1 MRVSRE
7 WRRSGR
13 TWIAGC
19 ATVACAA
26 ASIASAQAASASVA
40 RPAASA
46 APHLCHAWTHGGQK
60 RTQLA
65 DRLDTDIESAV
76 HGRGDTYAV
85 RMRDP
90 DLGIECGLN
99 SDEHFKSA
107 SVVKATI
114 LAALLRKAHAAHRSL
129 TASEKS
135 LAWSMITVSDN
146 NAATALWKD
155 VGRTALQKF
164 LGLAKMNRT
173 VLGPGGYWGLTLLT
187 ARDETALLWLL
198 LKPNTVLTTGAR
210 DYELSLMAN
219 VTPSQR
225 WGTPAGTP
233 TGYKVHV
240 KNGWAP
246 LDAPFWNVNSIGAFT
261 HGTKTYSI
269 VVLTAGNPSMAY
281 GITTIENVA
290 ITIHHDLHSELA
302 AAVPRSTRNAA
313 WGIPDEKTP

>member
-1 MRVSRE
+1 MRVSHGWHRIGM
-7 WRRSGR
+7 S
-13 TWIAGC
+13 WIAGC
-19 ATVACAA
+19 ATAACAV
-26 ASIASAQAASASVA
+26 ASIASAPAASASMA
-40 RPAASA
+40 RPAATA
-46 APHLCHAWTHGGQK
+46 APHLCHAWTHGGQT

-65 DRLDTDIESAV
+65 DRLDTDIDAAV

-99 SDEHFKSA
+99 SYEHFKSA

-114 LAALLRKAHAAHRSL
+114 LAALLRKAHAAHRGL
-129 TASEKS
+129 TAHEKS

-146 NAATALWKD
+146 NAATALWND

-164 LGLAKMNRT
+164 LDLAKMTRT

-187 ARDETALLWLL
+187 AYDETKLLWLL
-198 LKPNTVLTTGAR
+198 LKPNSVLTTGAR

-219 VTPSQR
+219 VTSSQR

-261 HGTKTYSI
+261 RSTKAYTI

-290 ITIHHDLHSELA
+290 VKIHHDLHSQLA
-302 AAVPRSTRNAA
+302 AAIGRSTRNAA
-313 WGIPDEKTP
+313 WGVPDEKIP